1 VHGQD
6 DGASL
11 GAAGALSARLR
22 ATLDA
27 TASWAF
33 EQDQDLRYTWS
44 AGPLAPAGAVGSDDR
59 ALFGR
64 PEDAELLEAL
74 KARVLA
80 TGEPEALEVELALG
94 GAPELFRVSLAPV
107 LGPDGE
113 PTGLAGALARQAVGN
128 DAADLLNLV
137 GHQLRNAMN
146 PLRMSL
152 QLMERRRAQGDA
164 RALEGLGTAVT
175 SAERLTMLLEDMLDY
190 TRTLHERPEVEMVP
204 IAVEAALM
212 QAVVRFRLL
221 HPQAAERVHLP
232 APEADLAVRADP
244 RRLVQ
249 LLVTVLDRA
258 VRTSEATAP
267 VRVTLTARESSVTL
281 TITDQGLPLAGDPAK
296 ADDPLEWA
304 RLCMAV
310 HRDEPPF
317 TFAVARRLAEA
328 MGGSLR
334 IGSGPDGRGA
344 EVQVNLPRSRSV
356 TPAVGAPVS
365 EPVSPRRVLVVDD
378 DVGAADAL
386 RRLLEAE
393 GHTVAVA
400 RSGEECLARAAEGPL
415 DVVVLDL
422 GLPDVPGYEVARR
435 LREARGP
442 ALRLVAL
449 TGRSS
454 EEDRRRSLAA
464 GFDQHVTK
472 PATLDELRRALVG
485 AKG

>member
-1 VHGQD
+1 
-6 DGASL
+6 
-11 GAAGALSARLR
+11 
-22 ATLDA
+22 
-27 TASWAF
+27 
-33 EQDQDLRYTWS
+33 
-44 AGPLAPAGAVGSDDR
+44 
-59 ALFGR
+59 
-64 PEDAELLEAL
+64 
-74 KARVLA
+74 
-80 TGEPEALEVELALG
+80 
-94 GAPELFRVSLAPV
+94 
-107 LGPDGE
+107 
-113 PTGLAGALARQAVGN
+113 
-128 DAADLLNLV
+128 
-137 GHQLRNAMN
+137 
-146 PLRMSL
+146 
-152 QLMERRRAQGDA
+152 
-164 RALEGLGTAVT
+164 
-175 SAERLTMLLEDMLDY
+175 MLDY

-344 EVQVNLPRSRSV
+344 EVQVNLLLADAHTLPFADMTFDRVLHVGATGSFGD
-356 TPAVGAPVS
+356 PARALAEMARVARPGAPV
-365 EPVSPRRVLVVDD
+365 VVVD
-378 DVGAADAL
+378 
-386 RRLLEAE
+386 EQ
-393 GHTVAVA
+393 
-400 RSGEECLARAAEGPL
+400 L
-415 DVVVLDL
+415 DPGRPH
-422 GLPDVPGYEVARR
+422 GL
-435 LREARGP
+435 
-442 ALRLVAL
+442 
-449 TGRSS
+449 
-454 EEDRRRSLAA
+454 
-464 GFDQHVTK
+464 
-472 PATLDELRRALVG
+472 LRRAAFRAITFYERNPSCPSALLPPGVEDVQVRQISRFYYALRFRRPISG
-485 AKG
+485 TWPGWPAPPRPS